1 MKPIV
6 SDQAA
11 ASTTNLNHQN
21 KNQNQEINWFNP
33 TNPHMLM
40 YVHNQP
46 VGYDYSQYENQA
58 SMQTLAY
65 PAALS
70 HQLATLTIDQ
80 HNYLLQQQRQLV
92 LALAAAAETR
102 NQAPVHY
109 LPYVYQQ
116 QQFDLPEQ
124 VQLHFS
130 SSQKASNK

>member
-1 MKPIV
+1 
-6 SDQAA
+6 
-11 ASTTNLNHQN
+11 
-21 KNQNQEINWFNP
+21 
-33 TNPHMLM
+33 M
-40 YVHNQP
+40 YVRTNQP
-46 VGYDYSQYENQA
+46 TCYDYNQFENQA
-58 SMQTLAY
+58 GMQTLAY
-65 PAALS
+65 PASFS

-102 NQAPVHY
+102 NPPPVQY

-130 SSQKASNK
+130 NQNTSIKSVY